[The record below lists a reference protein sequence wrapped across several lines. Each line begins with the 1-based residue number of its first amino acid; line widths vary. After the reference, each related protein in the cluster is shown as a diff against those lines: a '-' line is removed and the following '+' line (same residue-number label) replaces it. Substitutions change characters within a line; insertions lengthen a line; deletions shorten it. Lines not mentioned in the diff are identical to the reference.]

1 MKLLTIA
8 ASFRLQRSDRSMDNR
23 SDIWRGVDAIKARFI
38 DLSDKVWGTP
48 EVCYTE
54 ARSAAEHLAELKH
67 QGFRITENVAG
78 IPTALMG
85 EWGEGG
91 PVIAFL
97 GEYDALPGLS
107 QEAGVAEHRPVE
119 TGGHGHGCGH
129 NLLGSAALLA
139 ATAVKDWLA
148 EHKVQGRVRYY
159 GCPAEE
165 GGAAKAFMVRSGA
178 FADADIAVTWHPHS
192 FWEVAVT
199 PSLANTRADFIFTGR
214 TSHAAASP
222 HLGRSALDAVELMNV
237 GVNYMRE
244 HMPSD
249 ARVHYALLDTG
260 GIAPNVVQAHARV
273 RYSIRARDLPGMTEL
288 VERASTEM
296 RRGRGMRGA
305 AGEDEIGARVRERR
319 RDRDF
324 PEAVRVPGHG
334 DIGIGERARA
344 HHEGLGRAAFLGGT
358 AVIADAAG
366 HLVLGKPVLHGGG
379 GEQRRR
385 AQQIVAAA
393 MAVTAGLDR
402 PVLGNAGLLAEAGQ
416 GVIFAEERDD
426 GAALAPFAHQRGR
439 NAGQVLGDAET
450 LVLKLS
456 QMLGGGARLGVAHL
470 RRSPDLVAPVDETRL
485 DRVTAT
491 PNVTTV
497 VHAPVRS
504 SQVKTKRQWLPASR
518 WPA

>member
-1 MKLLTIA
+1 
-8 ASFRLQRSDRSMDNR
+8 MDNR
-23 SDIWRGVDAIKARFI
+23 SDIWRDVDAIKPRFI
-38 DLSDKVWGTP
+38 ELSDRVWATP

-54 ARSAAEHLAELKH
+54 ARSAAEHRAELRH
-67 QGFRITENVAG
+67 QGFRITESIAD

-85 EWGEGG
+85 EWGDGG

-107 QEAGVAEHRPVE
+107 QEAGVAEPRPLQA
-119 TGGHGHGCGH
+119 GGHGHGCGH

-148 EHKVQGRVRYY
+148 ANHVPGRVRYY

-178 FADADIAVTWHPHS
+178 FDDVAIAITWHPSS

-273 RYSIRARDLPGMTEL
+273 RYSIRARDLPGMNEL
-288 VERASTEM
+288 VERVHKIAQ
-296 RRGRGMRGA
+296 GA
-305 AGEDEIGARVRERR
+305 AMMTETRVEMKIIS
-319 RDRDF
+319 
-324 PEAVRVPGHG
+324 AVSNVLSNTPLEQALHQVMQ
-334 DIGIGERARA
+334 D
-344 HHEGLGRAAFLGGT
+344 LGPPRFDD
-358 AVIADAAG
+358 ADADFAS
-366 HLVLGKPVLHGGG
+366 
-379 GEQRRR
+379 RIR
-385 AQQIVAAA
+385 ATLTDREIESVYHAIG
-393 MAVTAGLDR
+393 MDPTDR
-402 PVLGNAGLLAEAGQ
+402 PLADFLVPLDAK
-416 GVIFAEERDD
+416 
-426 GAALAPFAHQRGR
+426 R
-439 NAGQVLGDAET
+439 NPQIGSTDVGD
-450 LVLKLS
+450 VS
-456 QMLGGGARLGVAHL
+456 WVV
-470 RRSPDLVAPVDETRL
+470 P
-485 DRVTAT
+485 
-491 PNVTTV
+491 TV
-497 VHAPVRS
+497 QVHAPTVAIGTPFHTW
-504 SQVKTKRQWLPASR
+504 QVVAQGKSPAAHKAMVQAAKAMAGLGVKALTDPELITAARTDLAKRTARTPYVSPLPDHVLPPLEMSVT
-518 WPA
+518 

>member
-1 MKLLTIA
+1 
-8 ASFRLQRSDRSMDNR
+8 MDNR
-23 SDIWRGVDAIKARFI
+23 SEIWRGVDAIKTRFI
-38 DLSDKVWGTP
+38 ELSDRVWGMP

-54 ARSAAEHLAELKH
+54 ARSCAEHLAELKH
-67 QGFRITENVAG
+67 QGFRITEKVGG

-91 PVIAFL
+91 PVIAFM

-119 TGGHGHGCGH
+119 TGGYGHGCGH

-148 EHKVQGRVRYY
+148 ANKVPGRVRYY

-178 FADADIAVTWHPHS
+178 FEDADIAITWHPSS
-192 FWEVAVT
+192 FWEVVMT

-273 RYSIRARDLPGMTEL
+273 RYSIRARDLPGMNEL
-288 VERASTEM
+288 VERVRKIAQ
-296 RRGRGMRGA
+296 GA
-305 AGEDEIGARVRERR
+305 AMMTETKVEMKIISAVSNILPNTPLEEALYGIMEELGPPHFDEN
-319 RDRDF
+319 DRDF
-324 PEAVRVPGHG
+324 
-334 DIGIGERARA
+334 
-344 HHEGLGRAAFLGGT
+344 
-358 AVIADAAG
+358 
-366 HLVLGKPVLHGGG
+366 
-379 GEQRRR
+379 
-385 AQQIVAAA
+385 
-393 MAVTAGLDR
+393 
-402 PVLGNAGLLAEAGQ
+402 AGQ
-416 GVIFAEERDD
+416 IQATLTEKDIESVYYSIGMEPTDKP
-426 GAALAPFAHQRGR
+426 LADFLVPLNTKR
-439 NAGQVLGDAET
+439 NPQIGSTDVGD
-450 LVLKLS
+450 VS
-456 QMLGGGARLGVAHL
+456 WVV
-470 RRSPDLVAPVDETRL
+470 P
-485 DRVTAT
+485 
-491 PNVTTV
+491 TV
-497 VHAPVRS
+497 QVHAPTVAIGTPFHTW
-504 SQVKTKRQWLPASR
+504 QVVAQGKSPAAHKAMVQAAKAMAGLGIKALNEPALIAAAKADLNKRTLRTPYVSPLPADVEPPLTMSV
-518 WPA
+518 A

>member
-1 MKLLTIA
+1 
-8 ASFRLQRSDRSMDNR
+8 MDNR
-23 SDIWRGVDAIKARFI
+23 SDIWRDVDAIKPRFI
-38 DLSDKVWGTP
+38 ELSDRVWATP

-54 ARSAAEHLAELKH
+54 ARSAAEHLAELHH

-107 QEAGVAEHRPVE
+107 QEAGVAEPRPLE

-148 EHKVQGRVRYY
+148 ANQVPGRVRYY

-178 FADADIAVTWHPHS
+178 FDDVGIAITWHPSS

-273 RYSIRARDLPGMTEL
+273 RYSIRARDLPGMNEL
-288 VERASTEM
+288 VERVHKIAQ
-296 RRGRGMRGA
+296 GA
-305 AGEDEIGARVRERR
+305 AMMTETKVEMKIISAVSNVLSNTPLEQALHRIMQELGPPRFDE
-319 RDRDF
+319 
-324 PEAVRVPGHG
+324 
-334 DIGIGERARA
+334 
-344 HHEGLGRAAFLGGT
+344 
-358 AVIADAAG
+358 ADADFAT
-366 HLVLGKPVLHGGG
+366 KI
-379 GEQRRR
+379 R
-385 AQQIVAAA
+385 ATLTDREIASVYHTIG
-393 MAVTAGLDR
+393 MDPTDR
-402 PVLGNAGLLAEAGQ
+402 PLADFLVPLDAK
-416 GVIFAEERDD
+416 
-426 GAALAPFAHQRGR
+426 R
-439 NAGQVLGDAET
+439 NPQIGSTDVGD
-450 LVLKLS
+450 VS
-456 QMLGGGARLGVAHL
+456 WVV
-470 RRSPDLVAPVDETRL
+470 P
-485 DRVTAT
+485 
-491 PNVTTV
+491 TV
-497 VHAPVRS
+497 QVHAPTVAIGTPFHTW
-504 SQVKTKRQWLPASR
+504 QVVAQGKSPAAHKAMVQAAKAMAGLGVNALTDPELITAAKADLNKRIARTPYVSPLPDHVLPPLAMSVT
-518 WPA
+518 